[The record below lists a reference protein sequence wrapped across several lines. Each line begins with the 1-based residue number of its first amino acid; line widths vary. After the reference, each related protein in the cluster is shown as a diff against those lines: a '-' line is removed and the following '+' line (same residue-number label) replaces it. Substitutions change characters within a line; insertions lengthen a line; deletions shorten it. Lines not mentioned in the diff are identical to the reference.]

1 MAKRILEPDTALY
14 PCPVVLVSARDSKG
28 KLNFMTAA
36 WCGIVCSKP
45 PLISVSIRPSRLT
58 GLMIRETKEFAINV
72 PRASYVKEVDLAGV
86 LSGKDTDKF
95 KKLKFTV
102 LNSSKIKAPI
112 IEECPVNIECRVV
125 EIKPLGSHDMFIA
138 EVLAVQADEELLDKE
153 QNIDY
158 KKADPFVYNQG
169 GYFSLF
175 EKIGYYGF
183 SNEAQTYGT

>member
-14 PCPVVLVSARDSKG
+14 PCPVVLVSARDLKG
-28 KLNFMTAA
+28 KVNFMTAS

-58 GLMIRETKEFAINV
+58 GLMIRESKEFVINV
-72 PRASYVKEVDLAGV
+72 PRASYVKETDLAGV
-86 LSGKDTDKF
+86 LSGKDADKF
-95 KKLKFTV
+95 KKLNFTV

-112 IEECPVNIECRVV
+112 IKECPVNIECRLL
-125 EIKPLGSHDMFIA
+125 EIKPLGSHDMFIG
-138 EVLAVQADEELLDKE
+138 EVVAVQVDEELLDKE

-169 GYFSLF
+169 EYFSLF
-175 EKIGYYGF
+175 EKIGHYGF
-183 SNEAQTYGT
+183 SNETIT